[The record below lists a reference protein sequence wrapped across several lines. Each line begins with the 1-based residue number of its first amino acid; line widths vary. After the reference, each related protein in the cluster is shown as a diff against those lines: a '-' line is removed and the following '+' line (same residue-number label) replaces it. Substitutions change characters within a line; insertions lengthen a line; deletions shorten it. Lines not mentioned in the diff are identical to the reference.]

1 MGGSWRDDF
10 AVKLVYFVRFAG
22 AGSIVPFLPLYF
34 INVKGVS
41 MSVLGMMGTIRPLV
55 GFIGAPLVTSIAD
68 QMGGHRMIYTIC
80 AVAATVGK
88 LSYMRTSSISMLVAI
103 CIVSEFIGSGTG
115 PMLDHAVLSTMKDP
129 KEWGRLRLWGAISF
143 GLAVFFVG
151 LTITH
156 TGGYECMFAIY
167 AMLDTTSL
175 FLIRYFLFID
185 TTLVANSNTKPQLTP
200 TRTPAKDVPEK
211 PKWNPRMLAQL
222 VFSSSTSVAFF
233 TVVLLCGIMTG
244 IIENYLFI
252 FLETDVQASKTLIG
266 LSRAVTCAAEVPLF
280 WYSSWLINRLGVLQV
295 LGLACFCY
303 FVRFVGYSMLQDA
316 WVVLLIEPL
325 HGFTY
330 AVMWSAS
337 VSYAHIIAP
346 KGMGTSSQGVLSGIH
361 WGLGSGLGAI
371 TGSVLYQTYGARVMF
386 RVASI
391 LACFNIVLLVCT
403 LRASRHTQSLP
414 QQNLNKLPAEVIST
428 SQEI

>member
-129 KEWGRLRLWGAISF
+129 KEWGRL
-143 GLAVFFVG
+143 
-151 LTITH
+151 
-156 TGGYECMFAIY
+156 
-167 AMLDTTSL
+167 
-175 FLIRYFLFID
+175 
-185 TTLVANSNTKPQLTP
+185 SNTKPQLTP